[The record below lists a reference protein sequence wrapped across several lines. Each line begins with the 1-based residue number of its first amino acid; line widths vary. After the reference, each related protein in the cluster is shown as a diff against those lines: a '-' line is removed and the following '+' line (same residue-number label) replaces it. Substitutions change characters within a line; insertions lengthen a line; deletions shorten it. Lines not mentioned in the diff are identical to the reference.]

1 MEKDGDKIK
10 VTEEEASNKTTPQ
23 GVRWV
28 LGISLFL
35 ALAVMTFVWII
46 PALTTALK

>member
-1 MEKDGDKIK
+1 MERDGDNIS

-28 LGISLFL
+28 LVVSLVL
-35 ALAVMTFVWII
+35 ALAAMTIVWII
-46 PALTTALK
+46 PALT